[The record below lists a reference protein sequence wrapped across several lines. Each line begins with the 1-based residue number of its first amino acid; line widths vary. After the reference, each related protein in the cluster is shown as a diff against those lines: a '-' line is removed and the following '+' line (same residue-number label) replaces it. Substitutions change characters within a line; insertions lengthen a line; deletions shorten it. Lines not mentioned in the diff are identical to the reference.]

1 MCQSNDELPPSR
13 LSWTSAAL
21 VKYFPLTMGKLT
33 AWGSQAYKSLP
44 MCFRICRTRNQE
56 TAGGFSSRGMW
67 NHQILWILS
76 SWGNPLSQAID
87 MWALGVM
94 AAEVVINPLLST
106 FNMLRSIIKTQGML
120 PEELLDDGKQTPYYF
135 YWEVNERSV
144 WRLKTMEE
152 FYHDTRYRHENLDT
166 FHSFDD
172 ILIAFQDCL
181 HTVAFR
187 LQHPSI
193 ILEQRILEVWSWTA
207 QRAMKKSVVPF
218 DIYLQS

>member
-1 MCQSNDELPPSR
+1 
-13 LSWTSAAL
+13 
-21 VKYFPLTMGKLT
+21 
-33 AWGSQAYKSLP
+33 
-44 MCFRICRTRNQE
+44 
-56 TAGGFSSRGMW
+56 
-67 NHQILWILS
+67 
-76 SWGNPLSQAID
+76 
-87 MWALGVM
+87 M
-94 AAEVVINPLLST
+94 AAGVVINPLLST
-106 FNMLRSIIKTQGML
+106 FNMRRSIIKTQGML

-135 YWEVNERSV
+135 YWEVDERSV

-152 FYHDTRYRHENLDT
+152 FYHDTGYRHENLDT

-193 ILEQRILEVWSWTA
+193 ILEQRILEVRSWTA

-218 DIYLQS
+218 DIYLQSSRITADVYHSRGRQARRIGRIISNTTNCDLSFFIFKMIALSLLWYISHKLIRHKIMTVTKEDSRHRLVWKHRHDVWLRLFLSIDQ